1 LAREIPATRLSCTP
15 SLDLVITG
23 AVYGICFHMFEETN
37 TAQLQNM
44 WIKSIEEVEELNSK
58 IVAPSHIQSGD

>member
-1 LAREIPATRLSCTP
+1 
-15 SLDLVITG
+15 
-23 AVYGICFHMFEETN
+23 MFEETN

-44 WIKSIEEVEELNSK
+44 WIKSIEEVEELNPK